1 MKKFI
6 TIGLLVLFTML
17 LAGCDT
23 STGKEIKVATPSN
36 SGALQVVGS
45 TLCDSEGNQVI
56 LRGLS
61 THGIA
66 WFPEYV
72 NEEAF
77 KEFKEE
83 WGINVIRLAM
93 YTAENDGYCTD
104 GDQEKLK
111 NMIRKGVEY
120 ATKNDLY
127 VIIDWHVLNDNTP
140 LTYKDEAIA
149 FFHEMSREYAAYSNV
164 IYEICNEPCNGTTW
178 QDIKSYANEVI
189 PVIRSNDKDAIIIV
203 GTPQWSQL
211 IGEAAADPITEYN
224 NIMYALH
231 FYAATHKDWLRNDM
245 KDAIKKGLPIFVTE
259 YGIGD
264 ASGEGGIDEAQA
276 QKWIELMNKNG
287 VSYCGWNI
295 SNKEESLALFK
306 PECSKTSG
314 WTTEDLSPCGKW
326 MYDMLR
332 EWNLGIEE

>member
-1 MKKFI
+1 MKKLI
-6 TIGLLVLFTML
+6 TMGLLL
-17 LAGCDT
+17 LLTTLLVGCDT
-23 STGKEIKVATPSN
+23 STGKDIKVAMPSN

-45 TLCDSEGNQVI
+45 KLCDSEGNQVI

-66 WFPEYV
+66 WFPAYV
-72 NEEAF
+72 NEDAF
-77 KEFKEE
+77 KEFKED

-93 YTAENDGYCTD
+93 YTADYNGYCA
-104 GDQEKLK
+104 GGNQEELK
-111 NMIRKGVEY
+111 DMIRKGVEY
-120 ATKNDLY
+120 ATNNDLY
-127 VIIDWHVLNDNTP
+127 VIIDWHVLNDSTP

-149 FFHEMSREYAAYSNV
+149 FFQEMSAEFADQENV
-164 IYEICNEPCNGTTW
+164 IYEICNEPCNETTW
-178 QDIKSYANEVI
+178 QDIKSYASEVI
-189 PVIRSNDKDAIIIV
+189 PVIRANDEDAIIIV
-203 GTPQWSQL
+203 GTPQWSQR
-211 IGEAAADPITEYN
+211 IGDAAADPITEYD

-245 KDAIKKGLPIFVTE
+245 KDAIKKGLPIFVSE

-264 ASGEGGIDEAQA
+264 ASGEGGIDEKQA
-276 QKWIELMNKNG
+276 QKWIELLNKNG

-295 SNKEESLALFK
+295 SNKDESLAIFK
-306 PECSKTSG
+306 SDCDKTSG